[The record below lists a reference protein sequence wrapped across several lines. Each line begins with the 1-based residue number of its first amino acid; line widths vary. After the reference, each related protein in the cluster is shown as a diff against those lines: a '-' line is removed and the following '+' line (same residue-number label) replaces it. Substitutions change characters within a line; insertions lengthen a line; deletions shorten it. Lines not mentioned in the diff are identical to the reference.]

1 IINLAIKY
9 GNCVESA
16 YTYICYSLIVC
27 DRFSDID
34 TGYNYGKLALNLS
47 EQFDNQVIRFR
58 ILMLW
63 YSNIIYW
70 KQHFRGSIVPLQ
82 EIAEYGW
89 KIGETDFLGF
99 AYTFNMFMMLFAG
112 ENLTTVSE
120 YLENSVALISHRK
133 LEWHSQNIKTW
144 QQIIFNL
151 QAINQDKCQFNGDFF
166 TEELFLFLVNHKN
179 YHSLFGFYLTK
190 TMQFYLFKEYQKAL
204 DSAIIAKQYITS
216 VPGQITVS
224 QHNFYYSLSL
234 LAAYNYQSEHEQIES
249 MKQVLANQ
257 EKMQYWAVNAPMNYQ
272 HKYDLIEAEKA
283 RVLGQMLL
291 AMEYYDRAIQGANNY
306 EYLHEEALSY
316 ELAAEFYLSLGRNE
330 IASLYMTKAYYGYLR
345 WGGKAKV
352 DHLEKSYPQLLTKT
366 LQEAKKPISMII
378 SKNNNISEAIDL
390 NTVIKFSQ
398 VIA

>member
-1 IINLAIKY
+1 M
-9 GNCVESA
+9 
-16 YTYICYSLIVC
+16 IVC
-27 DRFSDID
+27 DRFSDIN
-34 TGYNYGKLALNLS
+34 TGYSYGKLALNLS

-63 YSNIIYW
+63 YSHIIYW

-112 ENLTTVSE
+112 ESLITVSE
-120 YLENSVALISHRK
+120 YLENCAALISHRK
-133 LEWHSQNIKTW
+133 LDWHTQNIKTW

-166 TEELFLFLVNHKN
+166 TEELFIFLVNNKN

-190 TMQFYLFKEYQKAL
+190 TIQFYLFKEYKKAI
-204 DSAIIAKQYITS
+204 DSAVLAKEYIAS

-234 LAAYNYQSEHEQIES
+234 LAAYNYQSEHEQMES

-257 EKMQYWAVNAPMNYQ
+257 EKMQYWA
-272 HKYDLIEAEKA
+272 
-283 RVLGQMLL
+283 
-291 AMEYYDRAIQGANNY
+291 
-306 EYLHEEALSY
+306 
-316 ELAAEFYLSLGRNE
+316 
-330 IASLYMTKAYYGYLR
+330 
-345 WGGKAKV
+345 
-352 DHLEKSYPQLLTKT
+352 
-366 LQEAKKPISMII
+366 
-378 SKNNNISEAIDL
+378 
-390 NTVIKFSQ
+390 
-398 VIA
+398 

>member
-1 IINLAIKY
+1 MELTFDTGLKLLEKLEVTVEEVPITNINVEELIHLPKMTDLYKLAAMEILMGLGFIAYFSQLEMELPIILTIINLAIKY
-9 GNCVESA
+9 GNSVESA
-16 YTYICYSLIVC
+16 YTYICYGLIVC
-27 DRFSDID
+27 DRFSDIN
-34 TGYNYGKLALNLS
+34 TGYSYGKLALNLS

-63 YSNIIYW
+63 YSHIIYW

-112 ENLTTVSE
+112 ESLITVSE
-120 YLENSVALISHRK
+120 YLENCAALISHRK
-133 LEWHSQNIKTW
+133 LDWHTQNIKTW

-151 QAINQDKCQFNGDFF
+151 REINQDKCQFNGDFF
-166 TEELFLFLVNHKN
+166 TEDLFLFLVNNKN

-190 TMQFYLFKEYQKAL
+190 TIQFYLFKEYKKAI
-204 DSAIIAKQYITS
+204 DSAVLAKEYIAS

-234 LAAYNYQSEHEQIES
+234 LAAYNYQSEHEQMES

-291 AMEYYDRAIQGANNY
+291 AMEYYDRAIEGANNY
-306 EYLHEEALSY
+306 E
-316 ELAAEFYLSLGRNE
+316 
-330 IASLYMTKAYYGYLR
+330 
-345 WGGKAKV
+345 
-352 DHLEKSYPQLLTKT
+352 
-366 LQEAKKPISMII
+366 
-378 SKNNNISEAIDL
+378 
-390 NTVIKFSQ
+390 
-398 VIA
+398 